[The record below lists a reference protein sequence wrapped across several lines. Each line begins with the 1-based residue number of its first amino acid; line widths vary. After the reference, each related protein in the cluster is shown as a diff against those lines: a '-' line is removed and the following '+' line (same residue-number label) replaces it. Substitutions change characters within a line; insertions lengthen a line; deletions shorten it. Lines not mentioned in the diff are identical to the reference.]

1 MTLDARHLKVLR
13 RLRDLGG
20 WQYADSIAAGGDGR
34 TVAPVLVAL
43 HRAGLVTC
51 ADGERRSPHSSRIT
65 WTLTADGM
73 AAASD
78 GPARQ
83 ESRLVAIGPCGC
95 IRIALVLTATTS
107 RADVKSL
114 RRRAKLRGYTVR
126 GMAASEIASA
136 RWGCPACESKR

>member
-1 MTLDARHLKVLR
+1 MTLEARHLKVLR

-43 HRAGLVTC
+43 HRSGLVAC

-78 GPARQ
+78 GEP
-83 ESRLVAIGPCGC
+83 RLVALAPCGC
-95 IRIALVLTATTS
+95 IRIALVLTDTTS
-107 RADVKSL
+107 RADIKSL
-114 RRRAKLRGYTVR
+114 RRWAKLRGYTVR
-126 GMAASEIASA
+126 GMAAAETRSA
-136 RWGCPACESKR
+136 RWGCPSCEPKR